1 MTPELS
7 ACIDQALRYLS
18 LREHNRAEL
27 KTKLLQKK
35 HSPQI
40 IEQTLNVLEEEGSLS
55 EERYVRAF
63 VRSSNKRHPEGKSVM
78 LARLMSKG
86 TDRQTAKTV
95 LDEIYIDI
103 YVRELVEN
111 AKLALEKKHPEED
124 SQTIRQRLLKAGFS
138 PSDLRLTD
146 MLTDGLAD
154 I

>member
-40 IEQTLNVLEEEGSLS
+40 VEQTLNMLEEEGSLS

-63 VRSSNKRHPEGKSVM
+63 VRSSNKRHPEGKSIM
-78 LARLMSKG
+78 LARLLSKG
-86 TDRQTAKTV
+86 ADRQTAKAV
-95 LDEIYIDI
+95 LDEIYMDI

-111 AKLALEKKHPEED
+111 AKLALKKKHPEED
-124 SQTIRQRLLKAGFS
+124 TQTIRQRLLKAGFS
-138 PSDLRLTD
+138 PSDIR
-146 MLTDGLAD
+146 LTDGLED
-154 I
+154 N

>member
-1 MTPELS
+1 MTPELA
-7 ACIDQALRYLS
+7 ACTDQALRYLS

-40 IEQTLNVLEEEGSLS
+40 IEQTLNILEEEGSLS

-78 LARLMSKG
+78 LARLLSKG
-86 TDRQTAKTV
+86 TDRQTAKAV

-111 AKLALEKKHPEED
+111 ATESLKKKHPEED
-124 SQTIRQRLLKAGFS
+124 NQTIRQRLLKAGFS
-138 PSDLRLTD
+138 PSDIR
-146 MLTDGLAD
+146 LTDGLED
-154 I
+154 N